1 MNKDSNTPIFQARGL
16 CKRFGKNQVLN
27 DLNLEL
33 VPGEVTVLLGKNGAG
48 KSTLMRL
55 ALGIL
60 KAEAGQL
67 TVCGLDPIRRPKPM
81 RRLVGYVPDKP
92 DCYDWMTA
100 PELLRFLAPQY
111 PTWDRDYADGLLT
124 SLDVPRNTPFK
135 SMSRGE
141 GMKAMLVA
149 ALAPKPPFLMLDE
162 PFAGLDPIARE
173 DILTSVIGE
182 IRQGERT
189 VFCSTHDLDIA
200 SRIADRIA
208 ILAHGR
214 IEKHGSVAEVLA
226 SEEPANV
233 PQEMHRALRQATQ
246 GKQEAPSC

>member
-1 MNKDSNTPIFQARGL
+1 
-16 CKRFGKNQVLN
+16 
-27 DLNLEL
+27 
-33 VPGEVTVLLGKNGAG
+33 
-48 KSTLMRL
+48 
-55 ALGIL
+55 
-60 KAEAGQL
+60 
-67 TVCGLDPIRRPKPM
+67 
-81 RRLVGYVPDKP
+81 
-92 DCYDWMTA
+92 
-100 PELLRFLAPQY
+100 
-111 PTWDRDYADGLLT
+111 
-124 SLDVPRNTPFK
+124 
-135 SMSRGE
+135 MSRGE

-214 IEKHGSVAEVLA
+214 IEKHGSVAQVLA

-233 PQEMHRALRQATQ
+233 PQEMHRALRQATSESR
-246 GKQEAPSC
+246 QEASSC